1 VIDFSSVI
9 CITYY
14 SGPLGKTKHFNLHL
28 DKLDVAADLV
38 IDVTKKNYPD
48 FNIPYHSRWRHFKKG
63 SVEELSA
70 HWPCGQKVRCLC
82 LFIDLNRAHLFHV
95 FNGNQEKARRMID
108 LVTVSVLLDAGS
120 GPAWKYVDSQGNV
133 GTRSEGIAWATLD
146 MVSDYPVLPPP
157 TAC

>member
-70 HWPCGQKVRCLC
+70 HWPCGQKVRIL
-82 LFIDLNRAHLFHV
+82 V
-95 FNGNQEKARRMID
+95 FVHRPGIVLTCFMFSMAIRKK
-108 LVTVSVLLDAGS
+108 LVV
-120 GPAWKYVDSQGNV
+120 
-133 GTRSEGIAWATLD
+133 
-146 MVSDYPVLPPP
+146 
-157 TAC
+157 